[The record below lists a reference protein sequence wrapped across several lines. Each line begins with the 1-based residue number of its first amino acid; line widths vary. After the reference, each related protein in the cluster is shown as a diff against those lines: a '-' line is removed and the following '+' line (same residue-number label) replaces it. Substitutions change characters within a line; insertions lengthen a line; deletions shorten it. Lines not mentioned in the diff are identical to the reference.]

1 MNLDLPT
8 NLESTRNLLA
18 GSLQLHATEQAPAVP
33 ADLLHDLTRRFNSA
47 PVTAATI
54 QPRSWFEAVQSFIAR
69 PAFGMAAL
77 AIVILGISVPRM
89 IDSTS
94 TASSGGFRGTV
105 SPAAVTRNIRIILI
119 QSPSG
124 FQQALANVGDFES
137 GMISSAASSDSITGP
152 RILVDFVTSTITAL
166 NASNEKIHTAPL
178 PKDAEEISAAIAT
191 AVSRL

>member
-1 MNLDLPT
+1 MNLDLPP
-8 NLESTRNLLA
+8 NLESTRSLLA

-33 ADLLHDLTRRFNSA
+33 ADLLNDLVRRFNSA
-47 PVTAATI
+47 PVAAATI
-54 QPRSWFEAVQSFIAR
+54 QPRTWFEAVQAFIAR

-105 SPAAVTRNIRIILI
+105 SPTAETRNIRIVLI
-119 QSPSG
+119 QSPTG
-124 FQQALANVGDFES
+124 FQQSLARDIEG
-137 GMISSAASSDSITGP
+137 GMISSAASSESITGP
-152 RILVDFVTSTITAL
+152 RVLVDFVTSTITAV
-166 NASNEKIHTAPL
+166 NAADEKVHTAPL
-178 PKDAEEISAAIAT
+178 PTDAEEISAAIAT